1 MSKQISGC
9 LPGVW
14 SERYSSRPRRRSH
27 SFVVLFFIGVQFEHF
42 GAQKVQNSILGKG
55 FSQDVQFELFGS
67 RKVQIGRLEKRFG
80 GSIHGGSW
88 EFTPLVPQHISH

>member
-27 SFVVLFFIGVQFEHF
+27 SLVVLFFIGVQFELF
-42 GAQKVQNSILGKG
+42 GTQKVQKSILGKG
-55 FSQDVQFELFGS
+55 FSQDILG
-67 RKVQIGRLEKRFG
+67 KVQIGRRGNLPWWHNIF
-80 GSIHGGSW
+80 
-88 EFTPLVPQHISH
+88 HIKNGHSGICRNQDIKT